1 MKKYWWILVLFV
13 LVLGGVAYLVFSDL
27 NEEKKLIE
35 EMNQVYELMDANNQA
50 ELEQKLNNIVTSG
63 DYAIVEK
70 AAKNYVKD
78 FYNLIISIIDELD
91 NEKITTLITYKNYQ
105 EDGPNFSS
113 TKTYINT
120 TKSKLENYKNL
131 YKEFLTEEKAKSYLK
146 EELDSY
152 YQEFYIEQ
160 IIGKEN
166 DETIIADID
175 NIIEIL
181 NNSKVIID
189 FLVNYQDNWYLED
202 NYIYFTSEELTN
214 QYDNLLNTLL

>member
-1 MKKYWWILVLFV
+1 M
-13 LVLGGVAYLVFSDL
+13 
-27 NEEKKLIE
+27 
-35 EMNQVYELMDANNQA
+35 
-50 ELEQKLNNIVTSG
+50 
-63 DYAIVEK
+63 
-70 AAKNYVKD
+70 
-78 FYNLIISIIDELD
+78 
-91 NEKITTLITYKNYQ
+91 ITYKNYQ

-120 TKSKLENYKNL
+120 TKTKLENYKNL

>member
-91 NEKITTLITYKNYQ
+91 N
-105 EDGPNFSS
+105 
-113 TKTYINT
+113 
-120 TKSKLENYKNL
+120 
-131 YKEFLTEEKAKSYLK
+131 
-146 EELDSY
+146 
-152 YQEFYIEQ
+152 
-160 IIGKEN
+160 
-166 DETIIADID
+166 
-175 NIIEIL
+175 
-181 NNSKVIID
+181 
-189 FLVNYQDNWYLED
+189 
-202 NYIYFTSEELTN
+202 
-214 QYDNLLNTLL
+214 